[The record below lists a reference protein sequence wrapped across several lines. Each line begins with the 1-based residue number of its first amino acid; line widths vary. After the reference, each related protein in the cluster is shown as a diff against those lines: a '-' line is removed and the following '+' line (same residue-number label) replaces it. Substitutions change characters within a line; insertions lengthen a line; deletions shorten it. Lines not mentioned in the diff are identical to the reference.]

1 LEAFHW
7 KYKDQQVDHLTFDTA
22 GNVNF
27 ITQNAG
33 NATLYGLN
41 TDVLFR
47 PTRDDTIH
55 LAVEYDHSRY
65 SAFSY
70 EEPAF
75 AYNPIATACANEGTV
90 AGPFVPLAVLNC
102 GGFQLPHAPLWS
114 GDADV
119 THNFNMPNGGAIAA
133 AVSDRFS
140 SATWLSIDFIPT
152 ERAPSFEI
160 VDASL
165 AYLAPKRN
173 YSITGYVRNIN
184 NGREYTGGSL
194 QAQVAP
200 LFGAVI
206 GAPRTY
212 GLRVHYDF

>member
-7 KYKDQQVDHLTFDTA
+7 KYKDQQVDHLTFDTL

-41 TDVLFR
+41 ADILFK
-47 PTRDDTIH
+47 PTHDDTLH
-55 LAVEYDHSRY
+55 LAAEYDHSRY
-65 SAFSY
+65 TAFSY

-75 AYNPIATACANEGTV
+75 AYSPVATACANNGTV
-90 AGPFVPLAVLNC
+90 AGPFVPLAIINC
-102 GGFQLPHAPLWS
+102 GGFQLPHAPEWS
-114 GDADV
+114 GQADV
-119 THNFNMPNGGAIAA
+119 THDFDISNGAAIAA
-133 AVSDRFS
+133 TLSDRFS

-152 ERAPSFEI
+152 ERAPSFSI
-160 VDASL
+160 LNASL

-173 YSITGYVRNIN
+173 YSFTAYIRNIN
-184 NGREYTGGSL
+184 NGKEYTGGSL

-206 GAPRTY
+206 TAPRTY
-212 GLRVHYDF
+212 GVQAHFDF